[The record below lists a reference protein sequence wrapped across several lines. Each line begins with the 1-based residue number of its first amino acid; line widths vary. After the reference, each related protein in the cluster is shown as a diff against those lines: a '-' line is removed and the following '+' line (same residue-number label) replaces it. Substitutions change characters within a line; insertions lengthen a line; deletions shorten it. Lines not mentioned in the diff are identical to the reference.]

1 MARKSIK
8 PFQSQRLYTL
18 PVHSDYEV
26 KRYVHLLIAYVDDTD
41 KIKNYIIFF
50 IFSVVTYSKILTLFI
65 NSSAG
70 PTPTVISYHFV
81 NSTVTE
87 VSD

>member
-8 PFQSQRLYTL
+8 PFQSRRLYSL

-26 KRYVHLLIAYVDDTD
+26 RYIHLIIAYVDDGD
-41 KIKNYIIFF
+41 EIKNDIIFF
-50 IFSVVTYSKILTLFI
+50 VFSVVTYSKILTLLI

-70 PTPTVISYHFV
+70 PTSTVVSRHFV
-81 NSTVTE
+81 NGN
-87 VSD
+87 